1 MNLDQVTLE
10 IRPRSAWEAV
20 DLGLLMAKRWWLPM
34 MKVWLLASAPF
45 FALAL
50 FIPATY
56 FWAAFLVLWWFKPL
70 YERPLLHILSRA
82 VFNELPSTH
91 SSLQQF
97 PRLALQQIFMSLTLR
112 RFSPTRAMDLPVVQL
127 EGLAGA
133 RRQARISL
141 LHREDSA
148 PAGWLSFIGLQLEI
162 YLALGMI
169 SLLWSMIPSE
179 VEIEWANLFFN
190 QQTAQLKYL
199 QLALWYLA
207 LGLTAPFYVACGFA
221 LYLNRRIKLEAWD
234 IDIAFRRIA
243 EKRKHMNSQSP
254 LISTLVALLL
264 CSGLAGTM
272 PNTSYADEALPVM
285 ESSDT
290 SGNNSDSDSDSDKH
304 NAPAISEPTLEEYQE
319 LTREQARDAITQVMQ
334 GSEFSRKEIKRRLT
348 YIEPEEKENWLTKYL
363 DEKFGD
369 FFKDWD
375 DFRGFGYAA
384 SALEIALW
392 GAVLLL
398 IALLVYRYRH
408 WLAAQYVRIA
418 PPKTPRVIPQTLFG
432 MEVTRESLPE
442 DIGQSAQQL
451 LAQGNSRAALAL
463 LYRASLFQLIHRGVD
478 IHEGHTEGECVQLM
492 IELFSQDAPLHK
504 NQNQNNQSMQIDYF
518 AKLTRHWQQLAY
530 GHQLPPGSLAE
541 QLCNEW
547 NACWL
552 ADQSAATKAGVK

>member
-50 FIPATY
+50 CMPANY

-91 SSLQQF
+91 STLQQF
-97 PRLALQQIFMSLTLR
+97 PRLAMQQIFMSLTLR

-179 VEIEWANLFFN
+179 IEIEWANLFFN
-190 QQTAQLKYL
+190 QQTAQLKYF

-243 EKRKHMNSQSP
+243 EKRKNNHSSAP
-254 LISTLVALLL
+254 LLSTLVALIL
-264 CSGLAGTM
+264 CGSLAVTI
-272 PNTSYADEALPVM
+272 PNTSYADESLPVM
-285 ESSDT
+285 DTADSSEKNT
-290 SGNNSDSDSDSDKH
+290 
-304 NAPAISEPTLEEYQE
+304 APTFVEPPLGEYRD
-319 LTREQARDAITQVMQ
+319 LTREEAHDAINNVMQ

-369 FFKDWD
+369 FFKDWE

-392 GAVLLL
+392 CAVLLL
-398 IALLVYRYRH
+398 IGLLVYRYRH

-418 PPKTPRVIPQTLFG
+418 PPKAPRVIPQTLFG

-442 DIGQSAQQL
+442 NISHSALQL
-451 LAQGNSRAALAL
+451 LAQGDSRAALAL

-492 IELFSQDAPLHK
+492 VELFDGTLDITKIPGNKST
-504 NQNQNNQSMQIDYF
+504 QINYF
-518 AKLTRHWQQLAY
+518 TTLTRHWQQLAY
-530 GHQLPPGSLAE
+530 GHQLPPLALAE
-541 QLCNEW
+541 QLCKEW
-547 NACWL
+547 NSCWL
-552 ADQSAATKAGVK
+552 SNQTANNMAGEK

>member
-50 FIPATY
+50 LIPANH
-56 FWAAFLVLWWFKPL
+56 FWAAFLILWWFKPL

-82 VFNELPSTH
+82 VFNDLPSTH
-91 SSLQQF
+91 NTLQQF
-97 PRLALQQIFMSLTLR
+97 PRLALQQVFMSLTLR
-112 RFSPTRAMDLPVVQL
+112 RFSPTRCMDLPVIQL

-148 PAGWLSFIGLQLEI
+148 PAGWLSFIGLQLEM
-162 YLALGMI
+162 YLTLGMI
-169 SLLWSMIPSE
+169 GLLWSMIPSE
-179 VEIEWANLFFN
+179 IEIEWANLFFN
-190 QQTAQLKYL
+190 QQTAQLQYL

-243 EKRKHMNSQSP
+243 EKRKDSHQNSP
-254 LISTLVALLL
+254 VVSTLVALLL
-264 CSGLAGTM
+264 SSTLVVAL
-272 PNTSYADEALPVM
+272 PKTSYADDQLPSM
-285 ESSDT
+285 ETETPATASDQT
-290 SGNNSDSDSDSDKH
+290 FVDPPLG
-304 NAPAISEPTLEEYQE
+304 EYKD
-319 LTREQARDAITQVMQ
+319 LTREEALEAINTVMQ
-334 GSEFSRKEIKRRLT
+334 GNEFSRKEIKRRLT
-348 YIEPEEKENWLTKYL
+348 YIEPEEKENWFFKYL
-363 DEKFGD
+363 EENFGD
-369 FFKDWD
+369 FFKGWE

-384 SALEIALW
+384 SALEILLW
-392 GAVLLL
+392 GAVFLL

-408 WLAAQYVRIA
+408 WLAAQYVRIS

-442 DIGQSAQQL
+442 DISQSALQL
-451 LAQGNSRAALAL
+451 LQQGNSRAALAL

-478 IHEGHTEGECVQLM
+478 IQEAHTEGECVQLM
-492 IELFSQDAPLHK
+492 RDLYQQQPLGQQTSQQL
-504 NQNQNNQSMQIDYF
+504 DYF

-530 GHQLPPGSLAE
+530 GHQLPPATIAD
-541 QLCNEW
+541 QLCREW
-547 NACWL
+547 NSYWL
-552 ADQSAATKAGVK
+552 ASHANTHKAGEK

>member
-20 DLGLLMAKRWWLPM
+20 DLGLLMAKRWWLAM

-50 FIPATY
+50 FIPAQY

-82 VFNELPSTH
+82 IFNDLPNTH
-91 SSLQQF
+91 STLQQF

-179 VEIEWANLFFN
+179 LEIEWANLFFN
-190 QQTAQLKYL
+190 QQTAQLQYL

-243 EKRKHMNSQSP
+243 EKRKENQQQSS
-254 LISTLVALLL
+254 LVSIVVALLL
-264 CSGLAGTM
+264 FSSMAITH
-272 PNTSYADEALPVM
+272 PQTSYADDQLPSMETENSAAASIQSFVEPPLGEYRDLTKDEAL
-285 ESSDT
+285 E
-290 SGNNSDSDSDSDKH
+290 
-304 NAPAISEPTLEEYQE
+304 AIKT
-319 LTREQARDAITQVMQ
+319 VMQ
-334 GSEFSRKEIKRRLT
+334 GNEFSRKETKRRLT
-348 YIEPEEKENWLTKYL
+348 YIEPEGKENWLAKYL
-363 DEKFGD
+363 DEKFGH
-369 FFKDWD
+369 FFKNWE

-384 SALEIALW
+384 SALEIVLW
-392 GAVLLL
+392 CAVLLL
-398 IALLVYRYRH
+398 IALVIYRYRH

-418 PPKTPRVIPQTLFG
+418 PPKVPRTIPQTLFG
-432 MEVTRESLPE
+432 MDVTRESLPE
-442 DIGQSAQQL
+442 DISGSALEL
-451 LAQGNSRAALAL
+451 LHQGNSRAALAL
-463 LYRASLFQLIHRGVD
+463 LYRASLFQLIQQGVD

-492 IELFSQDAPLHK
+492 VELFNREALNTK
-504 NQNQNNQSMQIDYF
+504 NPGNKSTQIDYF
-518 AKLTRHWQQLAY
+518 AKLTRHWQRLAY
-530 GHQLPPGSLAE
+530 GHQFPPITVAE
-541 QLCNEW
+541 QLSNEW
-547 NACWL
+547 NSCWL
-552 ADQSAATKAGVK
+552 TGQVTSAKAGAQ